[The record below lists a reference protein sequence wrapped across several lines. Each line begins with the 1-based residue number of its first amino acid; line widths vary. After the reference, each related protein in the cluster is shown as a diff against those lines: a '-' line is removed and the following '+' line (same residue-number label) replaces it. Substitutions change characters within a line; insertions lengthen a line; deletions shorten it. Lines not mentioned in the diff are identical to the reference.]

1 MSSVVTKI
9 AATRRTIPT
18 TLQTGRVARGT
29 DLQEEL
35 EAGWQRLGLAQNT
48 AARPAQATYLTGT
61 RLWPKGSCLGQF
73 TLNVRATPNMIRS
86 QLRFSTVATTM
97 FITFPIR
104 PIVMRA
110 SVVLNEI
117 SFFQVTLVF

>member
-9 AATRRTIPT
+9 AATRRTIPI
-18 TLQTGRVARGT
+18 TLQTGKAALGT

-48 AARPAQATYLTGT
+48 AARPAQVTYLTGT
-61 RLWPKGSCLGQF
+61 RLWPKGSCLGRF
-73 TLNVRATPNMIRS
+73 TLNVRATPNMILP
-86 QLRFSTVATTM
+86 QLRFSTAATTM
-97 FITFPIR
+97 FTTCPIR

-110 SVVLNEI
+110 SVVSIEI
-117 SFFQVTLVF
+117 SFSL

>member
-18 TLQTGRVARGT
+18 TLQTGRVAPGT

-48 AARPAQATYLTGT
+48 AALPAQATYLTGT
-61 RLWPKGSCLGQF
+61 PLWPKGSCLGLF
-73 TLNVRATPNMIRS
+73 TLNVQATPSMIPP

-97 FITFPIR
+97 FITYPIR
-104 PIVMRA
+104 PIVMKA
-110 SVVLNEI
+110 SVVSIEI
-117 SFFQVTLVF
+117 SFSM